1 MGTAIRPE
9 VSAKNRYWLPK
20 HRYYELKHFCLQYPE
35 WKRNYISLDGLP
47 TKSAITSEHVDGGS
61 ISDPTALYAEA
72 RLYYRNRMDMVEKA
86 ARDAASD
93 LSNLLLR
100 AVTEEISYEHLA
112 TLETVP
118 CCKEVWYTAYR
129 RFFWLLDKARK

>member
-35 WKRNYISLDGLP
+35 WKRSYISLDGLP
-47 TKSAITSEHVDGGS
+47 TKSAIASEHVDGGMLP
-61 ISDPTALYAEA
+61 DPTVLYAEA
-72 RLYYRNRMDMVEKA
+72 RLYYRDRMDMVEKA
-86 ARDAASD
+86 ARGAAGD
-93 LSNLLLR
+93 LGALLLR

-112 TLETVP
+112 VMETVP
-118 CCKEVWYTAYR
+118 CCKEVWYAAYR